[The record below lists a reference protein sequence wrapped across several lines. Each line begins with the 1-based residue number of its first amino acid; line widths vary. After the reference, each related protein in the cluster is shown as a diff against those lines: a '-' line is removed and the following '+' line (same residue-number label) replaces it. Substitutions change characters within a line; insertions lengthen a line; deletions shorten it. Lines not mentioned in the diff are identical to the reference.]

1 MGKTAL
7 MLRKAA
13 LCASI
18 LLVLPAFGAELFP
31 IYEKYVKAV
40 DGSDL
45 AAAKALLSAG
55 KLKALSGKSES
66 EALAAL
72 SVISPK
78 ADLRGHKEIVDG
90 DDATLIVGANVAEN
104 PSTGRIEFVRE
115 KGRWKIVSEMWD
127 LSGAPED
134 ADAPPPTSVRQPEN
148 DEQREALRELRAMG
162 YPMPEAE
169 FLVMSAVEGKLD
181 AVKLFLKAGYSP
193 DTKSQGSPA
202 IVSAAMF
209 NQPEIVDY
217 LIEAGADV
225 NATDDVNTTAL
236 MRIAE
241 KCDATATV
249 RKLLKA
255 GAKTDVKSAGGTT
268 AAQLAEW
275 SGCKENLA
283 AIKAAKKK

>member
-1 MGKTAL
+1 MGKTRL
-7 MLRKAA
+7 MVRKAA
-13 LCASI
+13 LLSTL
-18 LLVLPAFGAELFP
+18 LLVLPASAAELFP

-40 DGSDL
+40 DGGDL
-45 AAAKALLSAG
+45 SAAKALLSAG

-66 EALAAL
+66 EALSAL

-78 ADLRGHKEIVDG
+78 ADIRAHEEILDG

-104 PSTGRIEFVRE
+104 PSTGRIEFLRE

-134 ADAPPPTSVRQPEN
+134 AEPAPPTSVRQAEN

-181 AVKLFLKAGYSP
+181 AVKLFIKAGYSP

-209 NQPEIVDY
+209 NQPDVVDY

-241 KCDATATV
+241 KCDATASV

-255 GAKTDVKSAGGTT
+255 GAKTDVKSAGGST

-275 SGCKENLA
+275 SGCKENLK
-283 AIKAAKKK
+283 AIKAAKR